1 MTLFLFVAVTA
12 LLGLYMAWTIGAND
26 VANSMAD
33 AVGSKSVSIRQA
45 VIAAGVC
52 EFAGA
57 VLVGSHVTETVRKG
71 IVDPDALARLP
82 GATESEGAA
91 LLVLGMMSALLAAGI
106 WLHVATAF
114 GLPVS
119 TTHSIVGAVA
129 GFGVVAAGWSAVH
142 WGKMGQIVASWFVS
156 PVAGAA
162 LGFILFKLISR
173 FILGQERPARAAT
186 RYAPYL
192 VFLLVNVV
200 VLAIVYKGLKH
211 FIREQ
216 KAEWL
221 TSGGGALLISMSL
234 ALCGAFVCRRI
245 LRHRLRDCF
254 RAPLARQL
262 ERVEQTFRPL
272 VLMTSCTVAFAHGA
286 NDVANAVGPLA
297 AVVDIMQSGRVA
309 RAVPVPIWVL
319 NRGKEDHDHH
329 ALARCR
335 RRPLRTDHG
344 PRLQQDGVARQH
356 HAHARGRYSGRR
368 AGARPGGG
376 QQAGHAQHLRLVA
389 HHGPRRRGPGHRV
402 LRRWAGAALEGHRR
416 THSGPLNPSPRGGRS
431 ARQAPSRAAT

>member
-45 VIAAGVC
+45 VIAAGLC

-142 WGKMGQIVASWFVS
+142 WGKMGQIVASWFIS

-221 TSGGGALLISMSL
+221 TGGGGALLISMSL

-262 ERVEQTFRPL
+262 ERVERTFRPL

-319 NRGKEDHDHH
+319 ILGGCGIVLGLATFGYRVMITVGRKITTITPSRGVAADLSALTTVLACSKMGLPVSTTHTLVGAILGV
-329 ALARCR
+329 ALARGLAAVNKQVTR
-335 RRPLRTDHG
+335 NIFGSWLITVPAAAGLAI
-344 PRLQQDGVARQH
+344 LFFVV
-356 HAHARGRYSGRR
+356 GR
-368 AGARPGGG
+368 A
-376 QQAGHAQHLRLVA
+376 LL
-389 HHGPRRRGPGHRV
+389 
-402 LRRWAGAALEGHRR
+402 LKDIAALI
-416 THSGPLNPSPRGGRS
+416 PP
-431 ARQAPSRAAT
+431 A